1 MAAIP
6 SPRTSFLRL
15 LIAIVSLVSA
25 VVVIAAGF
33 VLLVTRLEGGA
44 YNARPMV
51 EAMGVLG
58 LGGGLLALGIGLLIW
73 ELAGRYDLPR

>member
-6 SPRTSFLRL
+6 SPRTSFSRMLM
-15 LIAIVSLVSA
+15 AIVSLVSA
-25 VVVIAAGF
+25 LVVIAAGF

-44 YNARPMV
+44 YNERAMV
-51 EAMGVLG
+51 EALGVLG
-58 LGGGLLALGIGLLIW
+58 IGGGLMALGIGLLIW

>member
-6 SPRTSFLRL
+6 SPRTSFLRML
-15 LIAIVSLVSA
+15 TAIVALVSA
-25 VVVIAAGF
+25 LVVIAAGF

-44 YNARPMV
+44 YNEAPMV
-51 EAMGVLG
+51 AALVVLSI
-58 LGGGLLALGIGLLIW
+58 GGGLLSLGFGLLIW